1 MRIIPSSSHTLN
13 WEARSKQPTQLR
25 SVLFARAPAS
35 RGPEAG
41 LGNLWDAC
49 QHPNPISGCSA
60 PASASDPIT
69 VSRATSPP
77 FSLFSLFFLFTPCV
91 MGSLTLNRA
100 LGELIL
106 RFPSHGCNNLSYTS
120 LRAPDRDIQLS
131 SSGAWP
137 GKGHSLDKASI
148 AWDGSGREGEG
159 EGVVSH
165 GRQWVPHTG
174 SMFCNQ
180 DVGRTKSGEPRGHSL
195 GMRSVG
201 EKDQRVKSSCRV
213 WAERVGL
220 LGKPHNSEE
229 GRWDWKDGKERKR
242 YLRNGFM

>member
-49 QHPNPISGCSA
+49 QRPNPISGCST

-137 GKGHSLDKASI
+137 GKGHSFGQSKYSVRWQWEGRGGGKESSAMGD
-148 AWDGSGREGEG
+148 SGYLILEACFVTRTWEEQR
-159 EGVVSH
+159 VVSH
-165 GRQWVPHTG
+165 
-174 SMFCNQ
+174 
-180 DVGRTKSGEPRGHSL
+180 
-195 GMRSVG
+195 
-201 EKDQRVKSSCRV
+201 KDTA
-213 WAERVGL
+213 WA
-220 LGKPHNSEE
+220 
-229 GRWDWKDGKERKR
+229 
-242 YLRNGFM
+242 